1 MNRLTNRKEMLL
13 TNLKYKKIQYG
24 KVVKEYKKAQK
35 TASQKELEYLLIE
48 DKSTWL
54 SAGFTAGVVVPC
66 FLVGT
71 LSGISLFCTDNN
83 PSLLGGVVIASVGI
97 TVLSS
102 IVIPKFFNWNYSY
115 AINQAKTEYKQHK
128 TNEVNLGLRSYI
140 ISKEIEKIEEDIY
153 NCEQKQIEE
162 CSKKFIEKD
171 FGAEK

>member
-24 KVVKEYKKAQK
+24 KVVKEYKKAKK

-54 SAGFTAGVVVPC
+54 GAGFTAGVVVPC

-71 LSGISLFCTDNN
+71 LSGISLVCTDNN

-115 AINQAKTEYKQHK
+115 AINQ
-128 TNEVNLGLRSYI
+128 
-140 ISKEIEKIEEDIY
+140 EIEKIEEDIY